1 MLYVEV
7 LLILLT
13 ALCLCF
19 FIGKKLGERK
29 IRRVEEGMKALE
41 LSLNQT
47 LEQMELTMAHN
58 LKVLDT
64 KTEDLRQLLPIVDKK
79 VLQAQDL
86 THELGELVNRKPQ
99 VNPASPLDPSR
110 DLKFRH
116 DIQEAIAAVQGC
128 LSTLEQR
135 LRTLEKSAAAPR
147 STPEPDMREVP
158 RQTASRVVPIA
169 EMPFSNAGSEKVVD
183 IKSRELRRER
193 EREASSAAVSDLPPT
208 LEAIVR
214 QAEQQLQEV
223 QRISQRAAAVAG
235 DTRRLE
241 PLFEPRSEP
250 KNEPKVE
257 ADFPPLPTDLP
268 EELTGED
275 VPAPGTLFYDVLA
288 LSQQGVTIP
297 QIARKMNIGNGE
309 VELIMK
315 LYGSRFNLRKV
326 M

>member
-7 LLILLT
+7 MLIGL
-13 ALCLCF
+13 AAFGLCF
-19 FIGKKLGERK
+19 FLGKKLGERK
-29 IRRVEEGMKALE
+29 FRRVNEEMKALE
-41 LSLNQT
+41 LSFNQL
-47 LEQMELTMAHN
+47 LEQMELTSAHN
-58 LKVLDT
+58 LKVLEA

-86 THELGELVNRKPQ
+86 TQQLHEYASRKPA
-99 VNPASPLDPSR
+99 VAAPSSLDPAR
-110 DLKFRH
+110 EIKLRREL
-116 DIQEAIAAVQGC
+116 QESIATVQNR
-128 LSTLEQR
+128 LSSLEQR
-135 LRTLEKSAAAPR
+135 LQGLEHRATEWDARVEASSHATNR
-147 STPEPDMREVP
+147 SGARMVP
-158 RQTASRVVPIA
+158 VADL
-169 EMPFSNAGSEKVVD
+169 PFSATGSEKVID

-193 EREASSAAVSDLPPT
+193 EGVGQMTSEMTPT
-208 LEAIVR
+208 LESIVR
-214 QAEQQLQEV
+214 QAEKQLKEVQQLREMTAV
-223 QRISQRAAAVAG
+223 VAG

-241 PLFEPRSEP
+241 PVAAP
-250 KNEPKVE
+250 E
-257 ADFPPLPTDLP
+257 AEFSPLPSELP

-275 VPAPGTLFYDVLA
+275 VPAPGTLFYDVLT